1 MNNFSPALFVKS
13 FDEITMDY
21 INGIGKY
28 ISPVFHILTLVI
40 IILII
45 INKNKKKKKFTIYF
59 LINYTWL
66 FLYVGL
72 YMSYLFYEKMGIYF
86 LIFWGA
92 IPFLLLFIL
101 FQWFREL
108 KVEKNNLS
116 FKNIPFY
123 RFIIA
128 LFILFGFWYPTYIW
142 ESGFKFLLKDF
153 LFSSYGLMPC
163 PTTIVVLGL
172 LTLKY
177 PDVNKG
183 LFYSLTLYSV
193 MVGTAQ
199 FAIGYIPDYPLAIIG
214 YYSIILIII
223 DKIIRFKKTKL
234 AAHNTL

>member
-1 MNNFSPALFVKS
+1 MNNLSPALFGRS
-13 FDEITMDY
+13 FGEITSDY
-21 INGIGKY
+21 MNGIGKY

-45 INKNKKKKKFTIYF
+45 TSANKNKNKFTLYF
-59 LINYTWL
+59 LIDYVWI

-92 IPFLLLFIL
+92 MPFLLLFIL

-108 KVEKNNLS
+108 KVEKNNFS

-123 RFIIA
+123 RYVA
-128 LFILFGFWYPTYIW
+128 VLFILFGFWYPTYIW
-142 ESGFKFLLKDF
+142 GSGFKFLFKDF

-183 LFYSLTLYSV
+183 LFYSLTLFSV

-199 FAIGYIPDYPLAIIG
+199 FTIGFVPDYPLAFIG
-214 YYSIILIII
+214 YYSVVLIII
-223 DKIIRFKKTKL
+223 DKIIRSGKPAIL
-234 AAHNTL
+234 RAR